1 MLAALFLDLQN
12 KQEEQHFLTMLSP
25 SFSKRNV
32 HIHTIKPDNI
42 PPSISK
48 QDCLLICD
56 SPKGLLFYE
65 QQDFYCVG
73 YSPTM
78 EFLPVSYCFENIGS
92 ITYTY
97 FSNILSRYKKEPIHI
112 LDTSRLRIRE
122 LCEKDLPSLYRIY
135 QQPGILTFMNDVWG
149 NYSSFQ
155 EKWCAY
161 INRIYTFYDY
171 GIWGVFLKGTNTLIG
186 QCGIQSVMIDD
197 KEEIELGYLLS
208 QPYQKNG
215 YGKEMVTA
223 VLQYAK
229 TQLSFNR
236 IVAQIAPENKA
247 SITLAQKCGMTF
259 QRKLVSKK
267 QHKTLFLFYI

>member
-1 MLAALFLDLQN
+1 MLATLFLDLQN
-12 KQEEQHFLTMLSP
+12 KQEEQHFITTLSP

-32 HIHTIKPDNI
+32 QIHTIKPDTI
-42 PPSISK
+42 PPAISK

-56 SPKGLLFYE
+56 SPKGLLFYK

-78 EFLPVSYCFENIGS
+78 EFLPVSYCFENIDS

-97 FSNILSRYKKEPIHI
+97 LSNILSRYKKEPIHI
-112 LDTSRLRIRE
+112 LDTPRLRIQE

-135 QQPGILTFMNDVWG
+135 QQPGILTYMNDVWE
-149 NYSSFQ
+149 NYSSFH
-155 EKWCAY
+155 EKWNAY

-171 GIWGVFLKGTNTLIG
+171 GIWGVFLKETNTLIG
-186 QCGIQSVMIDD
+186 QCGIQSVMINDN
-197 KEEIELGYLLS
+197 EEIELGYLLS
-208 QPYQKNG
+208 QQYQKNG

-247 SITLAQKCGMTF
+247 SIALAKKCGMSF
-259 QRKLVSKK
+259 QEIISSCK
-267 QHKTLFLFYI
+267 QQNRLLLYSI